1 MRIARFHGMLLL
13 SLLAAA
19 CAAPVAGAA
28 TINLFDQAPQFSIYG
43 SGMPPLYVPPPGQ
56 VVLFDAPDNTWYTLV
71 KLGRLQKQQLGQRLQ
86 AKVTYYGGCD
96 AFDRIEAVAY
106 IPTAIGVQPTLADV
120 GNAVEMARFMTP
132 FNTYNTSFP
141 TYVFPYMGISKFG
154 PQLASK
160 TQDIWIGIKGG
171 SYPSYSNSPGTYNP
185 CWDSS
190 GQMNPGIPAATYPP
204 GLTTQQG
211 QVIFANTGFSFSL
224 DLLSTPPAVVPAGQ
238 PAVPAIMGA
247 QVVTNAPASGSSTP
261 AVYIPGT
268 IDVPDPGTGSQTVTG
283 TLQVIVTTHGNTEY
297 GYFDHDSLLVN
308 GAYVGSAFSTKADC
322 DSFVGST
329 INPWN
334 PTIDSGTTGKNPRN
348 PRNWC
353 VAGPVRTTMLNPGT
367 PNPTSGNPGKPV
379 QATIFNNVTLNVGTN
394 TLQLNLGRFVTRF
407 GSTDG
412 SYPTSITFIPN

>member
-1 MRIARFHGMLLL
+1 MRIARFPGMLSL

-19 CAAPVAGAA
+19 CAAPVAAAA
-28 TINLFDQAPQFSIYG
+28 TINLFNQAPQFSIYG

-56 VVLFDAPDNTWYTLV
+56 VVLFDAPNNTWYTLV
-71 KLGRLQKQQLGQRLQ
+71 KLGKVQKQLLGQHLQ
-86 AKVTYYGGCD
+86 AKVTYNGGCD
-96 AFDRIEAVAY
+96 AFDRIEALAY
-106 IPTAIGVQPTLADV
+106 IPMPVGQQPTVA
-120 GNAVEMARFMTP
+120 NASSAVEMSRFITP

-141 TYVFPYMGISKFG
+141 TYVFPYMSLAKFA

-171 SYPSYSNSPGTYNP
+171 SYPTYSNSPGTYNP

-190 GQMNPGIPAATYPP
+190 GQMIPTIPAATYPP

-224 DLLSTPPAVVPAGQ
+224 DLVSNAPAVVSGQ
-238 PAVPAIMGA
+238 PAIAAVMGA
-247 QVVTNAPASGSSTP
+247 PVITGSS
-261 AVYIPGT
+261 ASIAGT
-268 IDVPDPGTGSQTVTG
+268 IDVPDPGNGSQTVTG

-297 GYFDHDSLLVN
+297 GYFSGDSLLVN
-308 GAYVGSAFSTKADC
+308 GLQVGSQFSTKADC

-353 VAGPVRTTMLNPGT
+353 VAGPVRTTALNPGT
-367 PNPTSGNPGKPV
+367 PNPTVGNPGKPV
-379 QATIFNNVTLNVGTN
+379 QATVFSNVTLNVGTN
-394 TLQLNLGRFVTRF
+394 PLQLNLGTFVTKF

>member
-1 MRIARFHGMLLL
+1 MRMARFHGMLPL
-13 SLLAAA
+13 SLLVAA
-19 CAAPVAGAA
+19 CAAPAAGAA
-28 TINLFDQAPQFSIYG
+28 TIHLFDQAPQFSIYG

-56 VVLFDAPDNTWYTLV
+56 VVLFDAPHQTWYTLV
-71 KLGRLQKQQLGQRLQ
+71 KLGRVQKQQLGKRLQ

-106 IPTAIGVQPTLADV
+106 IPTTIGVQPTLADV
-120 GNAVEMARFMTP
+120 GNAVEMARFITP

-141 TYVFPYMGISKFG
+141 TYVFPYMSLAKFA
-154 PQLASK
+154 PQLAG
-160 TQDIWIGIKGG
+160 TAQDIWVGIKGG
-171 SYPSYSNSPGTYNP
+171 SYPNYSNSPGTYNP

-224 DLLSTPPAVVPAGQ
+224 DLVSNAPAVVPAGQ
-238 PAVPAIMGA
+238 PAIAAVMGA
-247 QVVTNAPASGSSTP
+247 PVVTGSS
-261 AVYIPGT
+261 ASIAGT
-268 IDVPDPGTGSQTVTG
+268 IDVPDPGNGSQTVTG
-283 TLQVIVTTHGNTEY
+283 TLQVILTTHGNTEY
-297 GYFDHDSLLVN
+297 GYFSGDSLLVN
-308 GAYVGSAFSTKADC
+308 GVQVGPVFSTKADC

-353 VAGPVRTTMLNPGT
+353 VAGPVRTTPLNPGT
-367 PNPTSGNPGKPV
+367 PNPTAGNPGKPV
-379 QATIFNNVTLNVGTN
+379 QATVIGNVTLNVGTN
-394 TLQLNLGRFVTRF
+394 DLQLNLGAFVTKF

>member
-1 MRIARFHGMLLL
+1 MRIARFPGMLSL

-28 TINLFDQAPQFSIYG
+28 TINLLSQAPQFGIYA

-56 VVLFDAPDNTWYTLV
+56 VVLLDPSQQTWYTLV
-71 KLGRLQKQQLGQRLQ
+71 KLSRLQKQQLGQHLQ
-86 AKVTYYGGCD
+86 AKVTYNGGCD

-106 IPTAIGVQPTLADV
+106 IPMPVGQQPTVANV
-120 GNAVEMARFMTP
+120 GSAVEMSRFITP

-141 TYVFPYMGISKFG
+141 TYVFPYMGIAKFA

-160 TQDIWIGIKGG
+160 TQDIWIGVKGG
-171 SYPSYSNSPGTYNP
+171 SNPTYANSPGTYNP
-185 CWDSS
+185 CWDSN
-190 GQMNPGIPAATYPP
+190 GQMIPTIPAATYPP

-211 QVIFANTGFSFSL
+211 QVIYANTGFYFSL
-224 DLLSTPPAVVPAGQ
+224 DLISTAPAIAPATQ
-238 PAVPAIMGA
+238 PAIAATMS
-247 QVVTNAPASGSSTP
+247 APVITGSS
-261 AVYIPGT
+261 ASIVGA
-268 IDVPDPGTGSQTVTG
+268 IDVPDPGNGSQTVTG
-283 TLQVIVTTHGNTEY
+283 TLQVILTTHGNTEY
-297 GYFDHDSLLVN
+297 GYFSGDSLLVN
-308 GAYVGSAFSTKADC
+308 GAQVGAQFSTKADC

-334 PTIDSGTTGKNPRN
+334 PTIDGGTTGKNPRN

-353 VAGPVRTTMLNPGT
+353 VAGPVRTTPLNPGT
-367 PNPTSGNPGKPV
+367 PNPTVGNPGKPV
-379 QATIFNNVTLNVGTN
+379 QATVFSNVTLNVGSN
-394 TLQLNLGRFVTRF
+394 ALQLNLGAFVTKF

>member
-1 MRIARFHGMLLL
+1 MRISLVAATL
-13 SLLAAA
+13 SLPLSAAM
-19 CAAPVAGAA
+19 CAAPAANAA
-28 TINLFDQAPQFSIYG
+28 TLGLLDHAPQFGIYS

-56 VVLFDAPDNTWYTLV
+56 VVLFDAPNNTWYTLV
-71 KLGRLQKQQLGQRLQ
+71 KLGRTQKQLLGQRLQ

-96 AFDRIEAVAY
+96 AFDRIEAIAY
-106 IPTAIGVQPTLADV
+106 VPMAIGAQPTVADLDS
-120 GNAVEMARFMTP
+120 AVEMSRFITP

-141 TYVFPYMGISKFG
+141 TYVFPYMSLSKFA
-154 PQLASK
+154 PQLATRK
-160 TQDIWIGIKGG
+160 QDIWIGIKGG
-171 SYPSYSNSPGTYNP
+171 SNPTYANSPGTYNP

-224 DLLSTPPAVVPAGQ
+224 DLVSSPPAAPPAAQPVSVAVMEAPVVAG
-238 PAVPAIMGA
+238 
-247 QVVTNAPASGSSTP
+247 ASVS
-261 AVYIPGT
+261 IPGE
-268 IDVPDPGTGSQTVTG
+268 IDVPDPGNGSQTVTG
-283 TLQVIVTTHGNTEY
+283 TLQVIITTHGNTEY
-297 GYFDHDSLLVN
+297 GYFSGDTLVVN
-308 GAYVGSAFSTKADC
+308 GAQVGAQFSTKADC

-353 VAGPVRTTMLNPGT
+353 VAGPVRTTVLNPGT
-367 PNPTSGNPGKPV
+367 PNPTVGNPGKPV
-379 QATIFNNVTLNVGTN
+379 QATVFDNVTLNVGAN
-394 TLQLNLGRFVTRF
+394 TLQLNLGNFVTKF